1 MKVAVLGATS
11 KTGRYL
17 IGRLCA
23 DGHDVIALGRE
34 RGRLD
39 ALDRR
44 AERRVADLD
53 RPDTLKAALAGAE
66 CVVSL
71 AHARHTEALLAALPD
86 TCRRVVSTGSTRKF
100 STLADPAADAVRDG
114 EARFLASK
122 RRGVMLHPT
131 MIYGAPDD
139 RNVNRLLRLIRRW
152 PRIVPVVLPLPDGGR
167 QHLQPIFVDDMVE
180 ALVGALTRPSA
191 LGEPVVVAGPEPIS
205 YREMVRACGQ
215 ALGRRV
221 YVVAVPGNLLVV
233 AARLAAGLGLALPFD
248 ASELRRASE
257 DKRHDVTA
265 MRERLGVEPR
275 PFADGLRLKLERGW
289 G

>member
-1 MKVAVLGATS
+1 MAVLGATS

-17 IGRLCA
+17 VGRLCA
-23 DGHDVIALGRE
+23 DGHDVIALGRD

-44 AERRVADLD
+44 AERRVADLG
-53 RPDTLKAALAGAE
+53 RPDTVRAALAGAE

-86 TCRRVVSTGSTRKF
+86 ACRRVVLTGSTRKF
-100 STLADPAADAVRDG
+100 SRLADPAAEAVREG
-114 EARFLASK
+114 EARFLASN

-139 RNVNRLLRLIRRW
+139 RNVNRLLGLIRRW
-152 PRIVPVVLPLPDGGR
+152 PRIVPVLLPLPDGGR
-167 QHLQPIFVDDMVE
+167 RHLQPVFVDDMVE

-191 LGEPVVVAGPEPIS
+191 PGKPVVVAGPEPIS
-205 YREMVRACGQ
+205 YREMVRACGR

-221 YVVAVPGNLLVV
+221 YVLTVPGILLVAV
-233 AARLAAGLGLALPFD
+233 ARLAAGLGLALPFD

-257 DKRHDVTA
+257 DKRHDVSA
-265 MRERLGVEPR
+265 MRERLGVAPR
-275 PFADGLRLKLERGW
+275 SFADGLRLKLERGW